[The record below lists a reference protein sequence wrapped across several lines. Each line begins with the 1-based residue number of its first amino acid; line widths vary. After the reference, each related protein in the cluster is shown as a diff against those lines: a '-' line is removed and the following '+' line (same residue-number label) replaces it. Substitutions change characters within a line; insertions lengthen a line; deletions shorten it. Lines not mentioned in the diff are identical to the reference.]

1 MGDTPFLN
9 LEYILLKFYTLFS
22 GVSAD
27 ASQIPSQVTAATQ
40 QLALAGLALAFI
52 FLVLAVWARIRLVL
66 VEHEGF
72 HKKEEAERKVLERE
86 ASVGKNGRWE
96 RVMTLAASS
105 EPANWRRAVIEA
117 DVMLSDLLTEHGYA
131 GEGVGEQLRGANP
144 FQFTTL
150 DLAWQAHKVRN
161 EIAHRGEE
169 YELSEREMHA
179 TIDLYARVF
188 EEFGYI

>member
-1 MGDTPFLN
+1 MAQTPFLN
-9 LEYILLKFYTLFS
+9 LEYILLKFYALFS
-22 GVSAD
+22 GISAD
-27 ASQIPSQVTAATQ
+27 ISEVPSRAIFLGEQI
-40 QLALAGLALAFI
+40 ALAGLSLALI
-52 FLVLAVWARIRLVL
+52 FLLLAVGARIRLVV

-72 HKKEEAERKVLERE
+72 HKKEEAERRMLSAQ
-86 ASVGKNGRWE
+86 ASIGKNGRWE
-96 RVMTLAASS
+96 RVMTLASSS
-105 EPANWRRAVIEA
+105 EPANWRRAIIEA
-117 DVMLSDLLTEHGYA
+117 DVMLGDLLTEHGYA

-150 DLAWQAHKVRN
+150 DLAWAAHKVRN

-169 YELSEREMHA
+169 YELSEREMRA